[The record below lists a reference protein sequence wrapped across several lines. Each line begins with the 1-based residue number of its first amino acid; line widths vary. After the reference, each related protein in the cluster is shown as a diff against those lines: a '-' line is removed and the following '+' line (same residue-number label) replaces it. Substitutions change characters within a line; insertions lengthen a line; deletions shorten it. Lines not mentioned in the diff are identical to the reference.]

1 MKLFGNSINDRMK
14 ATIEREI
21 NKQIA
26 NIDENKCIQNVSQK
40 INSYQSQLVPP
51 KKRSQLKLA
60 DPQKIKKIKKVTVCH
75 MVLDKLLGLMIQ
87 NPKLIALKYQ
97 N

>member
-1 MKLFGNSINDRMK
+1 MKRKRVKNAYLKSKMKLFGNSINDRMK

-40 INSYQSQLVPP
+40 KNSYQSQSVPS

-60 DPQKIKKIKKVTVCH
+60 DP
-75 MVLDKLLGLMIQ
+75 
-87 NPKLIALKYQ
+87 
-97 N
+97 